1 MLFAQEVI
9 EGSATILILRDGGTL
24 IAARDRMGRI
34 PVMIGKSE
42 DGYCVTFESF
52 AAEKLGY
59 ELEKELAD
67 VKFCKIN
74 VDTEPELARAFNVSS
89 IPMLAFVKDNTF
101 ADLSVGYVPKAAIA
115 KKIED
120 NR

>member
-1 MLFAQEVI
+1 MTVITKDNFKIEVEDHAGLVLIDLYADWCGPCKMLSPLLA
-9 EGSATILILRDGGTL
+9 
-24 IAARDRMGRI
+24 
-34 PVMIGKSE
+34 
-42 DGYCVTFESF
+42 
-52 AAEKLGY
+52 
-59 ELEKELAD
+59 ELESEYPD

-101 ADLSVGYVPKAAIA
+101 ADLSVGYVPKDVIA